1 MKLSLILSR
10 IEYMIIDKLKS
21 RKKHNELDKRNKE
34 LLSFITSTNPNT
46 TIAKRLDEH
55 REIVDKIINN
65 SNLLMEY
72 NYIISWAK
80 SNDDYLVA
88 IYRLIYGY
96 EPKPDKEERYRER
109 VVFMPRPNYENF

>member
-10 IEYMIIDKLKS
+10 IEYMIIDKLKL

-88 IYRLIYGY
+88 IYQLVYGY